1 MNHYIVLW
9 PMVVITAMML
19 LMMMTIRLLSN
30 AAIEYDIK
38 NDLRKSVNQSL
49 KYISFEKDGLKI
61 EDEFWYIQDCTFV
74 ILRTDGTVEA
84 GSYPE
89 KLKEKIK
96 ELEVPERLT
105 VSVTSGT
112 EKYYVRDV
120 LIGREHTKWKYYV
133 RGIIKKSDADS
144 HYATIAMV
152 SYLNIIC
159 VLDAI
164 LVWGLFYS
172 KRVSRALDDMCK
184 TAESIGTSFDITKR
198 MTENYKFQEVE
209 VLAQANNRMLDRIEQ
224 NFQQQKQFTSD
235 VAHELRTPIAVV
247 LAQCQYAR
255 ERMLSVEEHEEI
267 LDVIFRQSKKIDS
280 LIIQLLH
287 LSRLDQ
293 DRIEIQDE
301 TLDLVEIVQ
310 SVCEEWQEKLQ
321 NGIRIRLNLEEAYSM
336 GDIGLIVIVIQNL
349 LTNAVKFSRPYGVI
363 DIKTGEASG
372 ESYVQV
378 TDYGIGIA
386 KEHQEQ
392 IFQRFY
398 KCDKSRNAEG
408 FGLGLALSKKIV
420 EKHGGRIT
428 VLSELGKGST
438 FTLYLPVQKKIPS
451 EIF

>member
-38 NDLRKSVNQSL
+38 NDLRKSMNQSL

-84 GSYPE
+84 GNYPE

-120 LIGREHTKWKYYV
+120 KIGREHTKWKYYV

-159 VLDAI
+159 VLAAI

-224 NFQQQKQFTSD
+224 NFKQQKQFTSD

-247 LAQCQYAR
+247 LAQC
-255 ERMLSVEEHEEI
+255 
-267 LDVIFRQSKKIDS
+267 
-280 LIIQLLH
+280 
-287 LSRLDQ
+287 
-293 DRIEIQDE
+293 
-301 TLDLVEIVQ
+301 
-310 SVCEEWQEKLQ
+310 
-321 NGIRIRLNLEEAYSM
+321 
-336 GDIGLIVIVIQNL
+336 
-349 LTNAVKFSRPYGVI
+349 
-363 DIKTGEASG
+363 
-372 ESYVQV
+372 
-378 TDYGIGIA
+378 
-386 KEHQEQ
+386 
-392 IFQRFY
+392 
-398 KCDKSRNAEG
+398 
-408 FGLGLALSKKIV
+408 
-420 EKHGGRIT
+420 
-428 VLSELGKGST
+428 
-438 FTLYLPVQKKIPS
+438 
-451 EIF
+451 